1 MTNVRIA
8 DFKSRVREYFRRV
21 RGGNKLMVLD
31 RNTPIAR
38 VVPCE
43 ENGGLLKVRS
53 LLPTTPRLQR
63 IPFPPPLRL
72 RKDIVELLLVERQG
86 KR

>member
-8 DFKSRVREYFRRV
+8 DFKSRLSEYLRRV
-21 RGGNKLMVLD
+21 RRGNTLMVLD